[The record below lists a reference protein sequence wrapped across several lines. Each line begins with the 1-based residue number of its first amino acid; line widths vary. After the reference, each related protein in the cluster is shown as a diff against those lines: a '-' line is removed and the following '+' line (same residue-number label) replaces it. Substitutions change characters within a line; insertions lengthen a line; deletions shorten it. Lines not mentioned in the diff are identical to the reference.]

1 MESDADPESRPMS
14 DSAELRELLH
24 RLSNQLGVILAHAEL
39 LEAKAPDEAR
49 RARAAQIV
57 NAAIEA
63 MTTTREI
70 RQQITTAAS
79 EKVTV

>member
-1 MESDADPESRPMS
+1 MS
-14 DSAELRELLH
+14 DPAELRDLLH

-39 LEAKAPDEAR
+39 LEAKAPDEPR

-57 NAAIEA
+57 SAAVDA

-70 RQQITTAAS
+70 RQQVTSGAS
-79 EKVTV
+79 EHVSA

>member
-1 MESDADPESRPMS
+1 MADSS
-14 DSAELRELLH
+14 ELRELLH

-39 LEAKAPDEAR
+39 LEAKAPDGAR

-57 NAAIEA
+57 SAAVDA

-70 RQQITTAAS
+70 RQQVTSAAS
-79 EKVTV
+79 EEVEV

>member
-1 MESDADPESRPMS
+1 MS

-39 LEAKAPDEAR
+39 LEAKAPDESR

-57 NAAIEA
+57 SAALEA

-70 RQQITTAAS
+70 RQQVAPAPS
-79 EKVTV
+79 EEVGA

>member
-1 MESDADPESRPMS
+1 MSDAVD
-14 DSAELRELLH
+14 LRELLH

-39 LEAKAPDEAR
+39 LEAKAPDEPR

-57 NAAIEA
+57 SAAVEA

-70 RQQITTAAS
+70 RQQVAS
-79 EKVTV
+79 QQSEEVGA